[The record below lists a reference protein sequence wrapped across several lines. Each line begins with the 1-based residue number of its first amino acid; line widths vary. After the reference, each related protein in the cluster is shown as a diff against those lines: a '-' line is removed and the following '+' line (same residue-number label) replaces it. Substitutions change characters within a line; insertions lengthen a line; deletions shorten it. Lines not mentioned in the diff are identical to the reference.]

1 MTSSGLNKYHLV
13 EEAKSSGLLA
23 MAEIPTPAGRHDVL
37 TGIYDTDHKL
47 NISVV
52 FTSIES
58 TLAALKEAGRLADN
72 LNASIILPAP
82 QIVPYPSPLADPPV
96 LMDFNEK
103 PFTVIAGQK
112 SGGHQ
117 DAGFAFAGTAIRR
130 CSRCFRPNRSSSSA
144 GTSSAAGSR

>member
-58 TLAALKEAGRLADN
+58 TLAA
-72 LNASIILPAP
+72 ASGPI
-82 QIVPYPSPLADPPV
+82 D
-96 LMDFNEK
+96 
-103 PFTVIAGQK
+103 
-112 SGGHQ
+112 
-117 DAGFAFAGTAIRR
+117 
-130 CSRCFRPNRSSSSA
+130 SSSSA